1 MYDDNPNWRA
11 RFGILENMYKSHPVK
26 IDIAGTIDSINQIT
40 KEDLYSC
47 YNTFY
52 HPNNMLLLL
61 SDL

>member
-1 MYDDNPNWRA
+1 
-11 RFGILENMYKSHPVK
+11 MYKSHPVK